1 MSDKLLALLGL
12 GGAVA
17 GGGAL
22 TKSAYDRLQNIGEQS
37 LVGLTVGDT
46 EVPGAIDL
54 AQQSLE
60 MSRFRPFT
68 VTSATGGTFDVTP
81 ELDPETGAVTGI
93 DATYGITPEE
103 QALQTALLSD
113 AQSLFS
119 GVADPR
125 ATREQEIFNQIR
137 ATQAAEEERER
148 LLLEERLASQGRL
161 GVRTSMFGGT
171 PEQLA
176 LAQEQQEARD
186 RATIM
191 AMEQARAE
199 QAQQAALGSDL
210 LASAYVPQAQMINLQ
225 QATQLYPQLQQQ
237 MSQFGTGQYGETMM
251 TGLEARLLAEQTRA
265 DLLGGIG
272 SGMLGGLFTPVQTDG
287 GVSSLAGSLLG
298 KIFS

>member
-22 TKSAYDRLQNIGEQS
+22 TKSAYDRLGDIGEQA
-37 LVGLTVGDT
+37 LVGTTVGET
-46 EVPGAIDL
+46 KVPGALDL
-54 AQQSLE
+54 AQESLE

-81 ELDPETGAVTGI
+81 TVDEEGVVTGL
-93 DATYGITPEE
+93 DSTYKLTPEE
-103 QALQTALLSD
+103 KAIQTALLTD

-119 GVADPR
+119 GVADSR
-125 ATREQEIFNQIR
+125 ATREQEIFDQIR

-148 LLLEERLASQGRL
+148 LLLEERLANQGRL

-176 LAQEQQEARD
+176 LAQAQQEARD